1 MISNRCAR
9 KSLVTNCNSIISKNY
24 LRFLVDS
31 NVIKKRLIMKEFL
44 RSTLAT
50 ITGVLICGFIFII
63 LGIGIL
69 AGIMASS
76 ESETI
81 VMPNSVFTLELK
93 GTVQERYQPSPVDQF
108 FEDQISTYGLEDIL
122 SSIQKA
128 KENEQIKGIYL
139 HTGALACSTASL
151 QAIHRALADFKQSGK
166 FLIAYADMYTQGGYY
181 LASVADKVIVNPVGS
196 LSWHG
201 LASETMFLKDFLA
214 KIGVKMQIFRVGTYK
229 SAVEPMTNTEMSPA
243 NREQTQAFLESTW
256 KSIVSDVAASRN
268 ISVDSL
274 NLLADQN
281 MDLRPA
287 EDYVRCGLA
296 DTLMYKDEVLSYL
309 KSLAGLTEEDNLQTL
324 SLDEMTRVKSV
335 TPKSKTR
342 DVVAVYYAY
351 GEIDNGS
358 SYDEGINSE
367 KVAKDLRD
375 LRKDKNVKAVVLR
388 VNSPGGSAY
397 GSEQIW
403 REVTLLKAEKPVV
416 VSMGDY
422 AASGG
427 YYISCAANKIVA
439 EPTTLTGSIGIF
451 GIMPDASELLTN
463 KLGLHFDGVK
473 THKMADMGSMSRPFN
488 TEESAL
494 MQQMVNQGYALF
506 TKRCAEGRNIPLEE
520 LCKIAEGRVWT
531 GSMAKELKLVD
542 ELGGLDTA
550 IQLAAELG
558 KVKDYKLKSYPT
570 KQDFLT
576 ELLNTHADRYIHSQL
591 QETFGEYYQGF
602 EWLRHVEQ
610 SDRLQARLPFNMRI
624 Q

>member
-1 MISNRCAR
+1 
-9 KSLVTNCNSIISKNY
+9 
-24 LRFLVDS
+24 
-31 NVIKKRLIMKEFL
+31 MKEFL

-63 LGIGIL
+63 LGVTML
-69 AGIMASS
+69 AGIVASS
-76 ESETI
+76 ESETL

-122 SSIQKA
+122 NSIQKA

-243 NREQTQAFLESTW
+243 NREQTQAFLESIW

-309 KSLAGLTEEDNLQTL
+309 KSLAELTEEDNLHTL

-451 GIMPDASELLTN
+451 GMMPDASELLTN

-488 TEESAL
+488 AEESAL

-542 ELGGLDTA
+542 ELGGVDTA

-576 ELLNTHADRYIHSQL
+576 ELLNTRADRYIHSQL

>member
-1 MISNRCAR
+1 
-9 KSLVTNCNSIISKNY
+9 
-24 LRFLVDS
+24 
-31 NVIKKRLIMKEFL
+31 MKEFL

-63 LGIGIL
+63 LGVTML
-69 AGIMASS
+69 AGIVASS
-76 ESETI
+76 ESETL

-256 KSIVSDVAASRN
+256 KSIVDDVAASRN

-287 EDYVRCGLA
+287 EDYVHCGLA

-309 KSLAGLTEEDNLQTL
+309 KSLAGLTEEDDLHTL
-324 SLDEMTRVKSV
+324 SLDEMTRVKSA

-367 KVAKDLRD
+367 KMTKDLRD

-451 GIMPDASELLTN
+451 GMMPDASELLTN

-488 TEESAL
+488 AEESAL

-550 IQLAAELG
+550 IQLAAEVG
-558 KVKDYKLKSYPT
+558 KVKDYKLKSYPA

-576 ELLNTHADRYIHSQL
+576 ELLNTRTDRYIHGQL

-602 EWLRHVEQ
+602 EWLRHVKQ

>member
-1 MISNRCAR
+1 
-9 KSLVTNCNSIISKNY
+9 
-24 LRFLVDS
+24 
-31 NVIKKRLIMKEFL
+31 MKEFL

-63 LGIGIL
+63 LGISTL
-69 AGIMASS
+69 VGIMASS
-76 ESETI
+76 ETET
-81 VMPNSVFTLELK
+81 VVPPNSVFTLELK
-93 GTVQERYQPSPVDQF
+93 GTIQERYQPSPVDQF

-122 SSIQKA
+122 NAIQKA
-128 KENEQIKGIYL
+128 KENDLIKGIYL
-139 HTGALACSTASL
+139 HTGALSCSAASL

-166 FLIAYADMYTQGGYY
+166 FLVAYADAYTQGGYY
-181 LASVADKVIVNPVGS
+181 VASVADKVIVNPVGS

-201 LASETMFLKDFLA
+201 LASETIFLKDFLA

-229 SAVEPMTNTEMSPA
+229 SAVEPMMSTEMSPA

-256 KSIVSDVAASRN
+256 KSILNDVSASRH
-268 ISVDSL
+268 ISADSL
-274 NLLADQN
+274 NLLADRN
-281 MDLRPA
+281 MDFQPA
-287 EDYVRCGLA
+287 ETYVSSGLA
-296 DTLMYKDEVLSYL
+296 DTLMYQDEVLSYL
-309 KSLAGLTEEDNLQTL
+309 KSLTGLSDEDDLKTL
-324 SLDEMTRVKSV
+324 NLDEMTRVKA
-335 TPKSKTR
+335 TAPKSKTR

-358 SYDEGINSE
+358 SSYDEGINSE
-367 KVAKDLRD
+367 KVTKDLRD

-403 REVTLLKAEKPVV
+403 REVSLLKAEKPVV

-427 YYISCAANKIVA
+427 YYISCAAHKIVA

-451 GIMPDASELLTN
+451 GMMPDASELLN
-463 KLGLHFDGVK
+463 DKLGLHFDGVK

-488 TEESAL
+488 AEESAL

-506 TKRCAEGRNIPLEE
+506 TKRCAEGRHIPLEE

-550 IQLAAELG
+550 IQLAAQLG
-558 KVKDYKLKSYPT
+558 KVKDYNLQTYPA
-570 KQDFLT
+570 KEDFLT
-576 ELLNTHADRYIHSQL
+576 QLLNTRTDRYIHSQL
-591 QETFGEYYQGF
+591 QETFGEYYRSF
-602 EWLRHVEQ
+602 DWIRHLGQ
-610 SDRLQARLPFNMRI
+610 SDRLQARLPFNLRI

>member
-1 MISNRCAR
+1 
-9 KSLVTNCNSIISKNY
+9 
-24 LRFLVDS
+24 
-31 NVIKKRLIMKEFL
+31 MKEFL

-63 LGIGIL
+63 LGISTL
-69 AGIMASS
+69 VGIMASS
-76 ESETI
+76 ETET
-81 VMPNSVFTLELK
+81 VVPPNSVFTLELK
-93 GTVQERYQPSPVDQF
+93 GTIQERYQPSPVDQF

-122 SSIQKA
+122 NAIQKA
-128 KENEQIKGIYL
+128 KENDLIKGIYL
-139 HTGALACSTASL
+139 HTGALSCSAASL

-166 FLIAYADMYTQGGYY
+166 FLVAYADAYTQGGYY
-181 LASVADKVIVNPVGS
+181 VASVADKVIVNPVGS

-229 SAVEPMTNTEMSPA
+229 SAVEPMMSTEMSPA

-256 KSIVSDVAASRN
+256 KSILNDVSASRH
-268 ISVDSL
+268 ISADSL
-274 NLLADQN
+274 NLLADRN
-281 MDLRPA
+281 MDFQPA
-287 EDYVRCGLA
+287 ETYVSSGLA
-296 DTLMYKDEVLSYL
+296 DTLMYQDEVLSYL
-309 KSLAGLTEEDNLQTL
+309 KSLTGLPDEDDLKTL
-324 SLDEMTRVKSV
+324 NLDEMTRVKA
-335 TPKSKTR
+335 TAPKSKTR

-358 SYDEGINSE
+358 SSYDEGINSE
-367 KVAKDLRD
+367 KVTKDLRD

-403 REVTLLKAEKPVV
+403 REVSLLKAEKPVV

-427 YYISCAANKIVA
+427 YYISCAAHKIVA

-451 GIMPDASELLTN
+451 GMVPDASELLN
-463 KLGLHFDGVK
+463 DKLGLHFDGVK

-488 TEESAL
+488 AEESAL

-506 TKRCAEGRNIPLEE
+506 TKRCAEGRHIPLEE

-550 IQLAAELG
+550 IQLAAQLG
-558 KVKDYKLKSYPT
+558 KVKDYNLQTYPA
-570 KQDFLT
+570 KEDFLT
-576 ELLNTHADRYIHSQL
+576 QLLNTRTDRYIHSQL
-591 QETFGEYYQGF
+591 QETFGEYYRGF
-602 EWLRHVEQ
+602 DWIRHLGQ
-610 SDRLQARLPFNMRI
+610 SDRLQARLPFNLRI

>member
-1 MISNRCAR
+1 
-9 KSLVTNCNSIISKNY
+9 
-24 LRFLVDS
+24 
-31 NVIKKRLIMKEFL
+31 
-44 RSTLAT
+44 
-50 ITGVLICGFIFII
+50 
-63 LGIGIL
+63 
-69 AGIMASS
+69 MASS
-76 ESETI
+76 ETET
-81 VMPNSVFTLELK
+81 VVPPNSVFTLELK
-93 GTVQERYQPSPVDQF
+93 GTIQERYQPSPVDQF

-122 SSIQKA
+122 NTIQKA
-128 KENEQIKGIYL
+128 KENDLIKGIYL
-139 HTGALACSTASL
+139 HTGALSCSAASL

-166 FLIAYADMYTQGGYY
+166 FLVAYADAYTQGGYY
-181 LASVADKVIVNPVGS
+181 VASVADKVIVNPVGS

-229 SAVEPMTNTEMSPA
+229 SAVEPMMSTEMSPA

-256 KSIVSDVAASRN
+256 KSILNDVSASRH
-268 ISVDSL
+268 ISADSL
-274 NLLADQN
+274 NLLADRN
-281 MDLRPA
+281 MDFQPA
-287 EDYVRCGLA
+287 ETYVSSGLA
-296 DTLMYKDEVLSYL
+296 DTLMYQDEVLSYL
-309 KSLAGLTEEDNLQTL
+309 KSLTGLSDEDDLKTL
-324 SLDEMTRVKSV
+324 NLDEMTRVKA
-335 TPKSKTR
+335 TAPKSKTR

-358 SYDEGINSE
+358 SSYDEGINSE
-367 KVAKDLRD
+367 KVTKDLCD

-403 REVTLLKAEKPVV
+403 REVSLLKAEKPVV

-427 YYISCAANKIVA
+427 YYISCAAHKIVA

-451 GIMPDASELLTN
+451 GMMPDASELLN
-463 KLGLHFDGVK
+463 DKLGLHFDGVK

-488 TEESAL
+488 AEESAL

-506 TKRCAEGRNIPLEE
+506 TKRCAEGRHIPLEE

-550 IQLAAELG
+550 IQLAAQLG
-558 KVKDYKLKSYPT
+558 KVKDYNLQTYPA
-570 KQDFLT
+570 KEDFLT
-576 ELLNTHADRYIHSQL
+576 QLLNTRTDRYIHSQL
-591 QETFGEYYQGF
+591 QETFGEYYRSF
-602 EWLRHVEQ
+602 DWIRHLGQ
-610 SDRLQARLPFNMRI
+610 SDRLQARLPFNLRI

>member
-1 MISNRCAR
+1 
-9 KSLVTNCNSIISKNY
+9 
-24 LRFLVDS
+24 
-31 NVIKKRLIMKEFL
+31 MKEFL

-63 LGIGIL
+63 LGISTL
-69 AGIMASS
+69 VGIMASS
-76 ESETI
+76 ETET
-81 VMPNSVFTLELK
+81 VVPPNSVFTLELK
-93 GTVQERYQPSPVDQF
+93 GTIQERYQPSPVDQF

-122 SSIQKA
+122 NAIQKA
-128 KENEQIKGIYL
+128 KENDLIKGIYL
-139 HTGALACSTASL
+139 HTGALSCSAASL

-166 FLIAYADMYTQGGYY
+166 FLVAYADTYTQGGYY
-181 LASVADKVIVNPVGS
+181 VASVADKVIVNPVGS

-229 SAVEPMTNTEMSPA
+229 SAVEPMMSTEMSPA

-256 KSIVSDVAASRN
+256 KSILNDVSASRH
-268 ISVDSL
+268 ISADSL
-274 NLLADQN
+274 NLLADRN
-281 MDLRPA
+281 MDFQPA
-287 EDYVRCGLA
+287 ETYVSSGLA
-296 DTLMYKDEVLSYL
+296 DTLMYQDEVLNYL
-309 KSLAGLTEEDNLQTL
+309 KSLTGLSDEDDLKTL
-324 SLDEMTRVKSV
+324 NLDEMTRVKATV
-335 TPKSKTR
+335 PKSKTR

-358 SYDEGINSE
+358 SSYDEGINSE
-367 KVAKDLRD
+367 KVTKDLRD

-403 REVTLLKAEKPVV
+403 REVSLLKAEKPVV

-427 YYISCAANKIVA
+427 YYISCAAHKIVA

-451 GIMPDASELLTN
+451 GMVPDASELLN
-463 KLGLHFDGVK
+463 DKLGLHFDGVK

-488 TEESAL
+488 AEESAL

-506 TKRCAEGRNIPLEE
+506 TKRCAEGRHIPLEE

-550 IQLAAELG
+550 IQLAAQLG
-558 KVKDYKLKSYPT
+558 KVKDYNLQTYPA
-570 KQDFLT
+570 KEDFLT
-576 ELLNTHADRYIHSQL
+576 QLLNTRTDRYIHSQL
-591 QETFGEYYQGF
+591 QETFGEYYRGF
-602 EWLRHVEQ
+602 DWIRHLGQ
-610 SDRLQARLPFNMRI
+610 SDRLQARLPFNLRI

>member
-1 MISNRCAR
+1 M
-9 KSLVTNCNSIISKNY
+9 
-24 LRFLVDS
+24 
-31 NVIKKRLIMKEFL
+31 
-44 RSTLAT
+44 
-50 ITGVLICGFIFII
+50 
-63 LGIGIL
+63 
-69 AGIMASS
+69 
-76 ESETI
+76 
-81 VMPNSVFTLELK
+81 
-93 GTVQERYQPSPVDQF
+93 
-108 FEDQISTYGLEDIL
+108 
-122 SSIQKA
+122 
-128 KENEQIKGIYL
+128 
-139 HTGALACSTASL
+139 HTGALSCSAASL

-166 FLIAYADMYTQGGYY
+166 FLVAYADTYTQGGYY
-181 LASVADKVIVNPVGS
+181 VASVADKVIVNPVGS

-229 SAVEPMTNTEMSPA
+229 SAVEPMMSTEMSPA

-256 KSIVSDVAASRN
+256 KSILNDVSASRH
-268 ISVDSL
+268 ISADSL
-274 NLLADQN
+274 NLLADRN
-281 MDLRPA
+281 MDFQPA
-287 EDYVRCGLA
+287 ETYVSSGLA
-296 DTLMYKDEVLSYL
+296 DTLMYQDEVLSYL
-309 KSLAGLTEEDNLQTL
+309 KSLTGLSDEDDLKTL
-324 SLDEMTRVKSV
+324 NLDEMTRVKA
-335 TPKSKTR
+335 TAPKSKTR

-358 SYDEGINSE
+358 SSYDEGINSE
-367 KVAKDLRD
+367 KVTKDLRD

-403 REVTLLKAEKPVV
+403 REVSLLKAEKPVV

-427 YYISCAANKIVA
+427 YYISCAAHKIVA

-451 GIMPDASELLTN
+451 GMMPDASELLN
-463 KLGLHFDGVK
+463 DKLGLHFDGVK

-488 TEESAL
+488 AEESAL

-506 TKRCAEGRNIPLEE
+506 TKRCAEGRHIPLEE

-550 IQLAAELG
+550 IQLAAQLG
-558 KVKDYKLKSYPT
+558 KVKDYNLQTYPA
-570 KQDFLT
+570 KEDFLT
-576 ELLNTHADRYIHSQL
+576 QLLNTRTDRYIHSQL
-591 QETFGEYYQGF
+591 QETFGEYYRGF
-602 EWLRHVEQ
+602 DWIRHLGQ
-610 SDRLQARLPFNMRI
+610 SDRLQARLPFNLRI

>member
-1 MISNRCAR
+1 
-9 KSLVTNCNSIISKNY
+9 
-24 LRFLVDS
+24 
-31 NVIKKRLIMKEFL
+31 MKEFL

-63 LGIGIL
+63 LGVTML
-69 AGIMASS
+69 AGFVASS

-122 SSIQKA
+122 NSIQKA
-128 KENEQIKGIYL
+128 KEDEQIKGIYL

-243 NREQTQAFLESTW
+243 NREQTQAFLESMW
-256 KSIVSDVAASRN
+256 KNIVDDVAVSRN

-274 NLLADQN
+274 NSLADQN

-309 KSLAGLTEEDNLQTL
+309 KSLAGLTEEDDLHTL
-324 SLDEMTRVKSV
+324 SLDEMTRVKSA

-367 KVAKDLRD
+367 KMTKDLRD

-403 REVTLLKAEKPVV
+403 REVNLLKAEKPVV

-451 GIMPDASELLTN
+451 GMMPDASELLTN

-488 TEESAL
+488 AEESAL

-558 KVKDYKLKSYPT
+558 KVKDYKLKSYPA

-576 ELLNTHADRYIHSQL
+576 ELLNTRTDRYIHGQL

-602 EWLRHVEQ
+602 EWLRHVKQ

>member
-1 MISNRCAR
+1 
-9 KSLVTNCNSIISKNY
+9 
-24 LRFLVDS
+24 
-31 NVIKKRLIMKEFL
+31 MKEFL

-63 LGIGIL
+63 LGVTML
-69 AGIMASS
+69 AGFVASS

-122 SSIQKA
+122 NSIQKA
-128 KENEQIKGIYL
+128 KEDEQIKGIYL
-139 HTGALACSTASL
+139 HTGALTCSTASL

-403 REVTLLKAEKPVV
+403 REVNLLKAEKPVV

-451 GIMPDASELLTN
+451 GMMPDASELLTN

-488 TEESAL
+488 AEESAL

-558 KVKDYKLKSYPT
+558 KVKDYKLKSYPA

-576 ELLNTHADRYIHSQL
+576 ELLNTRADRYIHGQL

-602 EWLRHVEQ
+602 EWLRHVKQ

>member
-1 MISNRCAR
+1 
-9 KSLVTNCNSIISKNY
+9 
-24 LRFLVDS
+24 
-31 NVIKKRLIMKEFL
+31 MKEFL

-63 LGIGIL
+63 LGVTML
-69 AGIMASS
+69 AGIVASS
-76 ESETI
+76 ESETL

-128 KENEQIKGIYL
+128 KEDEQIKGIYL

-256 KSIVSDVAASRN
+256 KSIVDDVAASRN

-274 NLLADQN
+274 NLLADKN

-287 EDYVRCGLA
+287 EDYVHCGLA

-309 KSLAGLTEEDNLQTL
+309 KSLAGLTVEDDLHTL
-324 SLDEMTRVKSV
+324 SLDEMTRVKSA

-367 KVAKDLRD
+367 KMTKDLRD

-403 REVTLLKAEKPVV
+403 REVNLLKAEKPVV

-451 GIMPDASELLTN
+451 GMMPDASELLTN

-488 TEESAL
+488 AEESAL

-558 KVKDYKLKSYPT
+558 KVKDYKLKSYPA

-576 ELLNTHADRYIHSQL
+576 ELLNTRTDRYIHGQL

-602 EWLRHVEQ
+602 EWLRHVKQ

>member
-1 MISNRCAR
+1 
-9 KSLVTNCNSIISKNY
+9 
-24 LRFLVDS
+24 
-31 NVIKKRLIMKEFL
+31 MKEFL

-63 LGIGIL
+63 LGVTML
-69 AGIMASS
+69 AGIVASS
-76 ESETI
+76 ESETL

-181 LASVADKVIVNPVGS
+181 LASVADKVIVNPAGN

-201 LASETMFLKDFLA
+201 LSSETMFLKDFLA

-256 KSIVSDVAASRN
+256 KSIVDDVAASRN

-274 NLLADQN
+274 NLLADKN

-287 EDYVRCGLA
+287 EDYVHCGLA

-403 REVTLLKAEKPVV
+403 REVNLLKAEKPVV

-451 GIMPDASELLTN
+451 GMMPDASELLTN

-488 TEESAL
+488 AEESAL

-558 KVKDYKLKSYPT
+558 KVKDYKLKSYPA

-576 ELLNTHADRYIHSQL
+576 ELLNTRTDRYIHGQL

-602 EWLRHVEQ
+602 EWLRHVKQ

>member
-1 MISNRCAR
+1 
-9 KSLVTNCNSIISKNY
+9 
-24 LRFLVDS
+24 
-31 NVIKKRLIMKEFL
+31 MKEFL

-63 LGIGIL
+63 LGVTML
-69 AGIMASS
+69 AGFVASS

-122 SSIQKA
+122 NSIQKA
-128 KENEQIKGIYL
+128 KEDEQIKGIYL

-451 GIMPDASELLTN
+451 GMMPDASELLTN

-488 TEESAL
+488 AEESAL

-570 KQDFLT
+570 KQDFLK
-576 ELLNTHADRYIHSQL
+576 ELLNTRADRYIHSQL

>member
-1 MISNRCAR
+1 
-9 KSLVTNCNSIISKNY
+9 
-24 LRFLVDS
+24 
-31 NVIKKRLIMKEFL
+31 MKEFL

-63 LGIGIL
+63 LGVTML
-69 AGIMASS
+69 AGIVASS
-76 ESETI
+76 ESETL

-256 KSIVSDVAASRN
+256 KSIVDDVAASRN

-274 NLLADQN
+274 NLLADKN

-287 EDYVRCGLA
+287 EDYVHCGLA

-309 KSLAGLTEEDNLQTL
+309 KSLAGLTVEDDLHTL
-324 SLDEMTRVKSV
+324 SLDEMTRVKSA

-367 KVAKDLRD
+367 KMTKDLRD

-403 REVTLLKAEKPVV
+403 REVNLLKAEKPVV

-451 GIMPDASELLTN
+451 GMMPDASELLTN

-488 TEESAL
+488 AEESAL

-558 KVKDYKLKSYPT
+558 KVKDYKLKSYPA

-576 ELLNTHADRYIHSQL
+576 ELLNTRTDRYIHGQL

-602 EWLRHVEQ
+602 EWLRHVKQ

>member
-1 MISNRCAR
+1 
-9 KSLVTNCNSIISKNY
+9 
-24 LRFLVDS
+24 
-31 NVIKKRLIMKEFL
+31 MKEFL

-63 LGIGIL
+63 LGVTML
-69 AGIMASS
+69 AGIVASS
-76 ESETI
+76 ESETL

-128 KENEQIKGIYL
+128 KENEQIKGVYL

-256 KSIVSDVAASRN
+256 KSIVDDVAASRN

-274 NLLADQN
+274 NLLADKN

-287 EDYVRCGLA
+287 EDYVHCGLA

-309 KSLAGLTEEDNLQTL
+309 KSLAGLTVEDDLHTL
-324 SLDEMTRVKSV
+324 SLDEMTRVKSA

-367 KVAKDLRD
+367 KVTKDLRD

-403 REVTLLKAEKPVV
+403 REVNLLKAEKPVV

-451 GIMPDASELLTN
+451 GMMPDASELLTN

-488 TEESAL
+488 AEESAL

-558 KVKDYKLKSYPT
+558 KVKDYKLKSYPA

-576 ELLNTHADRYIHSQL
+576 ELLNTRTDRYIHGQL

-602 EWLRHVEQ
+602 EWLRHVKQ

>member
-1 MISNRCAR
+1 
-9 KSLVTNCNSIISKNY
+9 
-24 LRFLVDS
+24 
-31 NVIKKRLIMKEFL
+31 MKEFL

-63 LGIGIL
+63 LGVTML
-69 AGIMASS
+69 AGFVASS

-122 SSIQKA
+122 NSIQKA
-128 KENEQIKGIYL
+128 KEDEQIKGIYL

-281 MDLRPA
+281 MDLSPA

-358 SYDEGINSE
+358 SYDESINSE

-451 GIMPDASELLTN
+451 GMMPDASELLTN

-488 TEESAL
+488 AEESAL

-576 ELLNTHADRYIHSQL
+576 ELLNTRADRYIHSQL

>member
-1 MISNRCAR
+1 
-9 KSLVTNCNSIISKNY
+9 
-24 LRFLVDS
+24 
-31 NVIKKRLIMKEFL
+31 MKEFL

-63 LGIGIL
+63 LGVTML
-69 AGIMASS
+69 AGFVASS

-122 SSIQKA
+122 NSIQKA
-128 KENEQIKGIYL
+128 KEDEQIKGIYL
-139 HTGALACSTASL
+139 HTGALTCSTASL
-151 QAIHRALADFKQSGK
+151 QAIHRAQADFKQSGK

-451 GIMPDASELLTN
+451 GMMPDASELLTN

-488 TEESAL
+488 AEESAL

-576 ELLNTHADRYIHSQL
+576 ELLNTRADRYIHSQL

>member
-1 MISNRCAR
+1 
-9 KSLVTNCNSIISKNY
+9 
-24 LRFLVDS
+24 
-31 NVIKKRLIMKEFL
+31 MKEFL

-63 LGIGIL
+63 LGISTL
-69 AGIMASS
+69 VGIMASS
-76 ESETI
+76 ETET
-81 VMPNSVFTLELK
+81 VVPPNSVFTLELK
-93 GTVQERYQPSPVDQF
+93 GTIQERYQPSPVDQF

-122 SSIQKA
+122 NAIQKA
-128 KENEQIKGIYL
+128 KENDLIKGIYL
-139 HTGALACSTASL
+139 HTGALSCSAASL

-166 FLIAYADMYTQGGYY
+166 FLVAYADTYTQGGYY
-181 LASVADKVIVNPVGS
+181 VASVADKVIVNPVGS

-229 SAVEPMTNTEMSPA
+229 SAVEPMMSTEMSPA

-256 KSIVSDVAASRN
+256 KSILNDVSASRH
-268 ISVDSL
+268 ISADSL
-274 NLLADQN
+274 NLLADRN
-281 MDLRPA
+281 MDFQPA
-287 EDYVRCGLA
+287 ETYVSSGLA
-296 DTLMYKDEVLSYL
+296 DTLMYQDEVLNYL
-309 KSLAGLTEEDNLQTL
+309 KSLTGLSDEDDLKTL
-324 SLDEMTRVKSV
+324 NLDEMTRVKA
-335 TPKSKTR
+335 TAPKSKTR

-358 SYDEGINSE
+358 SSYDEGINSE
-367 KVAKDLRD
+367 KVTKDLRD

-403 REVTLLKAEKPVV
+403 REVSLLKAEKPVV

-427 YYISCAANKIVA
+427 YYISCAAHKIVA

-451 GIMPDASELLTN
+451 GMMPDASELLN
-463 KLGLHFDGVK
+463 DKLGLHFDGVK

-488 TEESAL
+488 AEESAL

-506 TKRCAEGRNIPLEE
+506 TKRCAEGRHIPLEE
-520 LCKIAEGRVWT
+520 LYKIAEGRVWT

-550 IQLAAELG
+550 IQLAAQLG
-558 KVKDYKLKSYPT
+558 KVKDYNLQTYPA
-570 KQDFLT
+570 KEDFLT
-576 ELLNTHADRYIHSQL
+576 QLLNTRTDRYIHSQL
-591 QETFGEYYQGF
+591 QETFGEYYRGF
-602 EWLRHVEQ
+602 DWIRHLGQ
-610 SDRLQARLPFNMRI
+610 SDRLQARLPFNLRI

>member
-1 MISNRCAR
+1 
-9 KSLVTNCNSIISKNY
+9 
-24 LRFLVDS
+24 
-31 NVIKKRLIMKEFL
+31 MKEFL

-63 LGIGIL
+63 LGISTL
-69 AGIMASS
+69 VGIMASS
-76 ESETI
+76 ETETI
-81 VMPNSVFTLELK
+81 VLPNSVFTLELK
-93 GTVQERYQPSPVDQF
+93 GTIQERYQPSPVDQF

-122 SSIQKA
+122 NAIQKA
-128 KENEQIKGIYL
+128 KENDLIKGIYL
-139 HTGALACSTASL
+139 HTGALSCSAASL

-166 FLIAYADMYTQGGYY
+166 FLVAYADAYTQGGYY
-181 LASVADKVIVNPVGS
+181 VASVADKVIVNPVGS

-229 SAVEPMTNTEMSPA
+229 SAVEPMMSTEMSPA

-256 KSIVSDVAASRN
+256 KSILNDVSASRH
-268 ISVDSL
+268 ISADSL
-274 NLLADQN
+274 NLLADRN
-281 MDLRPA
+281 MDFQPA
-287 EDYVRCGLA
+287 ETYVSSGLA
-296 DTLMYKDEVLSYL
+296 DTLMYQDEVLSYL
-309 KSLAGLTEEDNLQTL
+309 KSLTGLPDEDDLKTL
-324 SLDEMTRVKSV
+324 NLDEMTRVKA
-335 TPKSKTR
+335 TAPKSKTR

-358 SYDEGINSE
+358 SSYDEGINSE
-367 KVAKDLRD
+367 KVTKDLRD

-403 REVTLLKAEKPVV
+403 REVSLLKAEKPIV

-427 YYISCAANKIVA
+427 YYISCAAHKIVA

-451 GIMPDASELLTN
+451 GMMPDASELLN
-463 KLGLHFDGVK
+463 DKLGLHFDGVK

-488 TEESAL
+488 AEESAL

-506 TKRCAEGRNIPLEE
+506 TKRCAEGRHIPLEE

-550 IQLAAELG
+550 IQLAAQLG
-558 KVKDYKLKSYPT
+558 KVKDYNLQTYPA
-570 KQDFLT
+570 KEDFLT
-576 ELLNTHADRYIHSQL
+576 QLLNTRTDRYIHSQL
-591 QETFGEYYQGF
+591 QETFGEYYRGF
-602 EWLRHVEQ
+602 DWIRHLGQ
-610 SDRLQARLPFNMRI
+610 SDRLQARLPFNLRI

>member
-1 MISNRCAR
+1 
-9 KSLVTNCNSIISKNY
+9 
-24 LRFLVDS
+24 
-31 NVIKKRLIMKEFL
+31 MKEFL

-63 LGIGIL
+63 LGISTL
-69 AGIMASS
+69 VGIMASS
-76 ESETI
+76 ETET
-81 VMPNSVFTLELK
+81 VVPPNSVFTLELK
-93 GTVQERYQPSPVDQF
+93 GTIRYQPSPVDQF

-122 SSIQKA
+122 NAIQKA
-128 KENEQIKGIYL
+128 KENDLIKGIYL
-139 HTGALACSTASL
+139 HTGALSCSAASL

-166 FLIAYADMYTQGGYY
+166 FLVAYADAYTQGGYY
-181 LASVADKVIVNPVGS
+181 VASVADKVIVNPVGS

-229 SAVEPMTNTEMSPA
+229 SAVEPMMSTEMSPA

-256 KSIVSDVAASRN
+256 KSILNDVSASRH
-268 ISVDSL
+268 ISADSL
-274 NLLADQN
+274 NLLADRN
-281 MDLRPA
+281 MDFQPA
-287 EDYVRCGLA
+287 ETYVSSGLA
-296 DTLMYKDEVLSYL
+296 DTLMYQDEVLSYL
-309 KSLAGLTEEDNLQTL
+309 KSLTGLSDEDDLKTL
-324 SLDEMTRVKSV
+324 NLDEMTRVKA
-335 TPKSKTR
+335 TAPKSKTR

-358 SYDEGINSE
+358 SSYDEGINSE
-367 KVAKDLRD
+367 KVTKDLRD

-403 REVTLLKAEKPVV
+403 REVSLLKAEKPVV

-427 YYISCAANKIVA
+427 YYISCAAHKIVA

-451 GIMPDASELLTN
+451 GMMPDASELLN
-463 KLGLHFDGVK
+463 DKLGLHFDGVK

-488 TEESAL
+488 AEESAL

-506 TKRCAEGRNIPLEE
+506 TKRCAEGRHIPLEE

-550 IQLAAELG
+550 IQLAAQLG
-558 KVKDYKLKSYPT
+558 KVKDYNLQTYPA
-570 KQDFLT
+570 KEDFLT
-576 ELLNTHADRYIHSQL
+576 QLLNTRTDRYIHSQL
-591 QETFGEYYQGF
+591 QETFGEYYRSF
-602 EWLRHVEQ
+602 DWIRHLGQ
-610 SDRLQARLPFNMRI
+610 SDRLQARLPFNLRI

>member
-1 MISNRCAR
+1 
-9 KSLVTNCNSIISKNY
+9 
-24 LRFLVDS
+24 
-31 NVIKKRLIMKEFL
+31 MKEFL

-63 LGIGIL
+63 LGITML
-69 AGIMASS
+69 AGIVASS
-76 ESETI
+76 ESETL

-122 SSIQKA
+122 NSIQKA

-151 QAIHRALADFKQSGK
+151 QAIHRALTDFKQSGK

-256 KSIVSDVAASRN
+256 KSIVSDVAVSRK

-309 KSLAGLTEEDNLQTL
+309 KSLAGLTEEDNLHTL
-324 SLDEMTRVKSV
+324 SLDEMTRVKAI

-342 DVVAVYYAY
+342 DIVAVYYAY
-351 GEIDNGS
+351 GEIDNGT

-403 REVTLLKAEKPVV
+403 REVSLLKAEKPVV

-451 GIMPDASELLTN
+451 GMMPDASELLTN

-488 TEESAL
+488 AEESAL

-558 KVKDYKLKSYPT
+558 KVKDYNLKSYPA

-576 ELLNTHADRYIHSQL
+576 ELLNTRADRYIHSQL

>member
-1 MISNRCAR
+1 
-9 KSLVTNCNSIISKNY
+9 
-24 LRFLVDS
+24 
-31 NVIKKRLIMKEFL
+31 MKEFL

-63 LGIGIL
+63 LGITML
-69 AGIMASS
+69 AGIVASS
-76 ESETI
+76 ESETL

-122 SSIQKA
+122 NSIQKA

-151 QAIHRALADFKQSGK
+151 QAIHRALADFKQSAK

-201 LASETMFLKDFLA
+201 LASETVFLKDFLA

-256 KSIVSDVAASRN
+256 KSIVSDVAVSRK

-309 KSLAGLTEEDNLQTL
+309 KSLAGLTEEDNLHTL
-324 SLDEMTRVKSV
+324 SLDEMTRVKAI

-342 DVVAVYYAY
+342 DIVAVYYAY
-351 GEIDNGS
+351 GEIDNGT
-358 SYDEGINSE
+358 SYGEGINSE

-388 VNSPGGSAY
+388 INSPGGSAY

-403 REVTLLKAEKPVV
+403 REVSLLKAEKPVV

-451 GIMPDASELLTN
+451 GMMPDASELLTN

-488 TEESAL
+488 AEESAL

-550 IQLAAELG
+550 ILLAAELG
-558 KVKDYKLKSYPT
+558 KVKDYKLKSYPI

-576 ELLNTHADRYIHSQL
+576 ELLNTRADRYIHGQL

-602 EWLRHVEQ
+602 EWLRHVKQ

>member
-1 MISNRCAR
+1 
-9 KSLVTNCNSIISKNY
+9 
-24 LRFLVDS
+24 
-31 NVIKKRLIMKEFL
+31 MKEFL

-63 LGIGIL
+63 LGVTML
-69 AGIMASS
+69 AGIVASS
-76 ESETI
+76 ESETL

-108 FEDQISTYGLEDIL
+108 FENQISTYGLEDIL

-256 KSIVSDVAASRN
+256 KSIVDDVAASRN

-287 EDYVRCGLA
+287 EDYVHCGLA

-309 KSLAGLTEEDNLQTL
+309 KSLAGLTEEDDLHTL
-324 SLDEMTRVKSV
+324 SLDEMTRVKSA

-367 KVAKDLRD
+367 KMTKDLRD

-403 REVTLLKAEKPVV
+403 REVNLLKAEKPVV

-451 GIMPDASELLTN
+451 GMMPDASELLTN

-488 TEESAL
+488 AEESAL

-558 KVKDYKLKSYPT
+558 KVKDYKLKSYPA

-576 ELLNTHADRYIHSQL
+576 ELLNTRTDRYIHGQL

-602 EWLRHVEQ
+602 EWLRHVKQ

>member
-1 MISNRCAR
+1 
-9 KSLVTNCNSIISKNY
+9 
-24 LRFLVDS
+24 
-31 NVIKKRLIMKEFL
+31 MKEFL

-63 LGIGIL
+63 LGVTML
-69 AGIMASS
+69 AGIVASS
-76 ESETI
+76 ESETL

-122 SSIQKA
+122 NSIQKA

-151 QAIHRALADFKQSGK
+151 QTIHRALADFKQSGK

-309 KSLAGLTEEDNLQTL
+309 KSLAGLTEEDNLHTL

-451 GIMPDASELLTN
+451 GMMPDASELLTN

-488 TEESAL
+488 AEESAL

-542 ELGGLDTA
+542 ELGGVDTA

-576 ELLNTHADRYIHSQL
+576 ELLNTRTDRYIHSQL

>member
-1 MISNRCAR
+1 
-9 KSLVTNCNSIISKNY
+9 
-24 LRFLVDS
+24 
-31 NVIKKRLIMKEFL
+31 MKEFL

-63 LGIGIL
+63 LGVTML
-69 AGIMASS
+69 AGFVASS

-93 GTVQERYQPSPVDQF
+93 GTIQERYQPSPVDQF

-122 SSIQKA
+122 NSIQKA
-128 KENEQIKGIYL
+128 KEDEQIKGIYL

-309 KSLAGLTEEDNLQTL
+309 KSLAGLTEEDNLHTL

-451 GIMPDASELLTN
+451 GMMPDASELLTN

-488 TEESAL
+488 AEESAL

>member
-1 MISNRCAR
+1 
-9 KSLVTNCNSIISKNY
+9 
-24 LRFLVDS
+24 
-31 NVIKKRLIMKEFL
+31 MKEFL

-63 LGIGIL
+63 LGVTML
-69 AGIMASS
+69 AGIVASS
-76 ESETI
+76 ESETL

-256 KSIVSDVAASRN
+256 KSIVDDVAASRN

-274 NLLADQN
+274 NLLADKN
-281 MDLRPA
+281 MDLLPA
-287 EDYVRCGLA
+287 EDYVHCGLA

-309 KSLAGLTEEDNLQTL
+309 KSLAGLTEEDDFHTL
-324 SLDEMTRVKSV
+324 SLDEMTRVKSA

-367 KVAKDLRD
+367 KMTKDLRD

-403 REVTLLKAEKPVV
+403 REVNLLKAEKPVV

-451 GIMPDASELLTN
+451 GMMPDASELLTN

-488 TEESAL
+488 AEESAL

-558 KVKDYKLKSYPT
+558 KVKDYKLKSYPA

-576 ELLNTHADRYIHSQL
+576 ELLNTRTDRYIHGQL

-602 EWLRHVEQ
+602 EWLRHVKQ

>member
-1 MISNRCAR
+1 
-9 KSLVTNCNSIISKNY
+9 
-24 LRFLVDS
+24 
-31 NVIKKRLIMKEFL
+31 MKEFL

-63 LGIGIL
+63 LGVTML
-69 AGIMASS
+69 AGFVASS

-122 SSIQKA
+122 NSIQKA
-128 KENEQIKGIYL
+128 KEDEQIKGIYL
-139 HTGALACSTASL
+139 HTGALTCSTASL

-367 KVAKDLRD
+367 KV
-375 LRKDKNVKAVVLR
+375 
-388 VNSPGGSAY
+388 G
-397 GSEQIW
+397 
-403 REVTLLKAEKPVV
+403 
-416 VSMGDY
+416 
-422 AASGG
+422 
-427 YYISCAANKIVA
+427 
-439 EPTTLTGSIGIF
+439 
-451 GIMPDASELLTN
+451 
-463 KLGLHFDGVK
+463 
-473 THKMADMGSMSRPFN
+473 
-488 TEESAL
+488 
-494 MQQMVNQGYALF
+494 F
-506 TKRCAEGRNIPLEE
+506 TRFA
-520 LCKIAEGRVWT
+520 
-531 GSMAKELKLVD
+531 
-542 ELGGLDTA
+542 
-550 IQLAAELG
+550 
-558 KVKDYKLKSYPT
+558 
-570 KQDFLT
+570 
-576 ELLNTHADRYIHSQL
+576 
-591 QETFGEYYQGF
+591 
-602 EWLRHVEQ
+602 
-610 SDRLQARLPFNMRI
+610 
-624 Q
+624 

>member
-1 MISNRCAR
+1 
-9 KSLVTNCNSIISKNY
+9 
-24 LRFLVDS
+24 
-31 NVIKKRLIMKEFL
+31 MKEFL

-63 LGIGIL
+63 LGVTML
-69 AGIMASS
+69 AGFVASS
-76 ESETI
+76 ESETL

-122 SSIQKA
+122 NSIQKA
-128 KENEQIKGIYL
+128 KEDEQIKGIYL

-243 NREQTQAFLESTW
+243 NREQTQAFLESMW
-256 KSIVSDVAASRN
+256 KNIVDDVAVSRN

-335 TPKSKTR
+335 TPRSKTR

-403 REVTLLKAEKPVV
+403 REVSLLKAEKPVV

-451 GIMPDASELLTN
+451 GMMPDASELLTN

-473 THKMADMGSMSRPFN
+473 THIMADMGSMSRPFN
-488 TEESAL
+488 AEESAL

>member
-1 MISNRCAR
+1 
-9 KSLVTNCNSIISKNY
+9 
-24 LRFLVDS
+24 
-31 NVIKKRLIMKEFL
+31 MKEFL

-63 LGIGIL
+63 LGISTL
-69 AGIMASS
+69 VGIMASS
-76 ESETI
+76 ETET
-81 VMPNSVFTLELK
+81 VVPPNSVFTLELK
-93 GTVQERYQPSPVDQF
+93 GTIQERYQPSPVDQF

-122 SSIQKA
+122 NAIQKA
-128 KENEQIKGIYL
+128 KENDLIKGIYL
-139 HTGALACSTASL
+139 HTGALSCSAASL

-166 FLIAYADMYTQGGYY
+166 FLVAYADAYTQGGYY
-181 LASVADKVIVNPVGS
+181 VASVADKVIVNPVGS

-229 SAVEPMTNTEMSPA
+229 SAVEPMMSTEMSPA

-256 KSIVSDVAASRN
+256 KSILNDVSASRH
-268 ISVDSL
+268 ISADSL
-274 NLLADQN
+274 NLLADRN
-281 MDLRPA
+281 MDFQPA
-287 EDYVRCGLA
+287 ETYVSSGLA
-296 DTLMYKDEVLSYL
+296 DTLMYQDEVLSYL
-309 KSLAGLTEEDNLQTL
+309 KSLTGLSDEDDLKTL
-324 SLDEMTRVKSV
+324 NLDEMTRVKA
-335 TPKSKTR
+335 TAPKSKTR

-358 SYDEGINSE
+358 SSYDEGINSE
-367 KVAKDLRD
+367 KVTKDLRD

-403 REVTLLKAEKPVV
+403 REVSLLKAEKPVV

-427 YYISCAANKIVA
+427 YYISCAAHKIVA

-451 GIMPDASELLTN
+451 GMMPDASELLN
-463 KLGLHFDGVK
+463 DKLGLHFDGVK

-488 TEESAL
+488 AEESAL

-506 TKRCAEGRNIPLEE
+506 TKRCAEGRHIPLEE

-550 IQLAAELG
+550 IQLAAQLG
-558 KVKDYKLKSYPT
+558 KVKDYNLQTYPA
-570 KQDFLT
+570 KEDFLT
-576 ELLNTHADRYIHSQL
+576 QLLNTRTDRYIHSQL
-591 QETFGEYYQGF
+591 QETFGEYYRSF
-602 EWLRHVEQ
+602 DWIRHLGQ
-610 SDRLQARLPFNMRI
+610 SDRLQARLPFNLRI

>member
-1 MISNRCAR
+1 
-9 KSLVTNCNSIISKNY
+9 
-24 LRFLVDS
+24 
-31 NVIKKRLIMKEFL
+31 MKEFL

-63 LGIGIL
+63 LGVTML
-69 AGIMASS
+69 AGIVASS
-76 ESETI
+76 ESETL

-256 KSIVSDVAASRN
+256 KSIVDDVAASRN

-287 EDYVRCGLA
+287 EDYVHCGLA

-309 KSLAGLTEEDNLQTL
+309 KSLAGLTEEDDLHTL
-324 SLDEMTRVKSV
+324 SLDEMTRVKSA

-367 KVAKDLRD
+367 KMTKDLRD

-403 REVTLLKAEKPVV
+403 REVNLLKAEKPVV

-451 GIMPDASELLTN
+451 GMMPDASELLTN

-488 TEESAL
+488 AEESAL

-558 KVKDYKLKSYPT
+558 KVKDYKLKSYPA

-576 ELLNTHADRYIHSQL
+576 ELLNTRTDRYIHGQL

-602 EWLRHVEQ
+602 EWLRHVKQ

>member
-1 MISNRCAR
+1 
-9 KSLVTNCNSIISKNY
+9 
-24 LRFLVDS
+24 
-31 NVIKKRLIMKEFL
+31 MKEFL

-63 LGIGIL
+63 LGISTL
-69 AGIMASS
+69 VGIMASS
-76 ESETI
+76 ETETI
-81 VMPNSVFTLELK
+81 VLPNSVFTLELK
-93 GTVQERYQPSPVDQF
+93 GTIQERYQPSPVDQF

-122 SSIQKA
+122 NAIQKA
-128 KENEQIKGIYL
+128 KENDLIKGIYL
-139 HTGALACSTASL
+139 HTGALSCSAASL

-166 FLIAYADMYTQGGYY
+166 FLVAYADAYTQGGYY
-181 LASVADKVIVNPVGS
+181 VASVADKVIVNPVGS

-229 SAVEPMTNTEMSPA
+229 SAVEPMMSTEMSPA

-256 KSIVSDVAASRN
+256 KSILNDVSASRH
-268 ISVDSL
+268 ISADSL
-274 NLLADQN
+274 NLLADRN
-281 MDLRPA
+281 MDFQPA
-287 EDYVRCGLA
+287 ETYVSSGLA
-296 DTLMYKDEVLSYL
+296 DTLMYQDEVLSYL
-309 KSLAGLTEEDNLQTL
+309 KSLTGLPDEDDLKTL
-324 SLDEMTRVKSV
+324 NLDEMTRVKA
-335 TPKSKTR
+335 TAPKSKTR

-358 SYDEGINSE
+358 SSYDEGINSE
-367 KVAKDLRD
+367 KVTKDLRD

-403 REVTLLKAEKPVV
+403 REVSLLKAEKPVV

-427 YYISCAANKIVA
+427 YYISCAAHKIVA

-451 GIMPDASELLTN
+451 GMMPDASELLN
-463 KLGLHFDGVK
+463 DKLGLHFDGVK

-488 TEESAL
+488 AEESAL

-506 TKRCAEGRNIPLEE
+506 TKRCAEGRHIPLEE

-550 IQLAAELG
+550 IQLAAQLS
-558 KVKDYKLKSYPT
+558 KVKDYNLQTYPA
-570 KQDFLT
+570 KEDFLT
-576 ELLNTHADRYIHSQL
+576 QLLNTRTDRYIHSQL
-591 QETFGEYYQGF
+591 QETFGEYYRGF
-602 EWLRHVEQ
+602 DWIRHLGQ
-610 SDRLQARLPFNMRI
+610 SDRLQARLPFNLRI

>member
-1 MISNRCAR
+1 
-9 KSLVTNCNSIISKNY
+9 
-24 LRFLVDS
+24 
-31 NVIKKRLIMKEFL
+31 MKEFL

-63 LGIGIL
+63 LGVTML
-69 AGIMASS
+69 AGFVASS

-122 SSIQKA
+122 NSIQKA
-128 KENEQIKGIYL
+128 KEDEQIKGIYL

-488 TEESAL
+488 AEESAL

-576 ELLNTHADRYIHSQL
+576 ELLNTHADRYIHSQF